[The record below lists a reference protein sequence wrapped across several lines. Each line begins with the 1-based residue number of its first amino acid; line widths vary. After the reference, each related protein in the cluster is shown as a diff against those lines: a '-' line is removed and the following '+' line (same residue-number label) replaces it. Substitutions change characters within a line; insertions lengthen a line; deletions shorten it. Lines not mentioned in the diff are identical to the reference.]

1 MEKKARTVQLCT
13 ARTLACRAALT
24 VLALTALTG
33 CYKYTP
39 VEEGVE
45 VIRRGESMR
54 VALTQPIEVD
64 LGSITVNDAV
74 AVRGEFIQQEE
85 DGTIVLAAFGTTSP
99 TGAEMTGD
107 GKTVRIPL
115 DAVSG
120 VERKTMD
127 AGATALTVGAIAGGA
142 VAIGVTALSGGEG
155 GGDSGGPGGEPPQQ

>member
-1 MEKKARTVQLCT
+1 MEKKARTVPLCT
-13 ARTLACRAALT
+13 ARTLARRGALT
-24 VLALTALTG
+24 ALALTALTG

-45 VIRRGESMR
+45 AFKTGESMR
-54 VALTQPIEVD
+54 VALTRPIEVD

-74 AVRGEFIQQEE
+74 AVRGEFIRQED

-99 TGAEMTGD
+99 TGEEMTGD
-107 GKTVRIPL
+107 GKTVRIPV

-120 VERKTMD
+120 LERKTIN

-142 VAIGVTALSGGEG
+142 VAIGAVALTGGESGRGSGGG
-155 GGDSGGPGGEPPQQ
+155 GTEPDQ